1 MQWVPG
7 DPKEQSTN
15 LGRGENI
22 RKSGWKGGED
32 RSLRVLI
39 FRVRLEVSSHAGR
52 RVYERVRAD

>member
-7 DPKEQSTN
+7 DPKEQSVN

-39 FRVRLEVSSHAGR
+39 FRVKLRSAHMLGGVCMR
-52 RVYERVRAD
+52 W